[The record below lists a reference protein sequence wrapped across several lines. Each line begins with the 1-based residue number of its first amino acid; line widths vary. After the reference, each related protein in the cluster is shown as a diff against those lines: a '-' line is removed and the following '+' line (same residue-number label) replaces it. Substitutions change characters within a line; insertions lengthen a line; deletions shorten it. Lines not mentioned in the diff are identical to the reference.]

1 MPLPK
6 GKIQKEVPKIHYC
19 FQPRQTGFTLAE
31 LLICLTILG
40 VIATFT
46 IPKVLA
52 AQQGTSWRATAK
64 EAAAALSEAYTIYR
78 LATPP
83 TANTSTSDIAPY
95 LNYVRLATSGTI
107 DHVTGQTSLDCATA
121 VPGCLRLHNG
131 GTLFPGGSR
140 FGNTNPTNYIHFHFD
155 PDGRYSNS
163 TTGPGKAISILLY
176 YNGRVATAAERKTS
190 DETYIGGTGYN
201 WGPDT
206 PADWFSW

>member
-1 MPLPK
+1 LAK
-6 GKIQKEVPKIHYC
+6 RRKRAVLTGTNLKIEP
-19 FQPRQTGFTLAE
+19 GFTLAE
-31 LLICLTILG
+31 LLICLMILG
-40 VIATFT
+40 VVATFT
-46 IPKVLA
+46 IPKVLM
-52 AQQGTSWRATAK
+52 AQQGTTWKAEAK

-78 LATPP
+78 LRTPP

-95 LNYVRLATSGTI
+95 LNYVKLTTSGNV
-107 DHVTGQTSLDCATA
+107 DHVTGQTSLDCSLA
-121 VPGCLRLHNG
+121 VPGCLQLHNG
-131 GTLFPGGSR
+131 GVLFPGGSR

-163 TTGPGKAISILLY
+163 TSGPGKAVSILLY